1 MNAAGF
7 WSYSHDDDERDGHGL
22 LRLAA
27 HIQNEFALV
36 TGETL
41 TLFVDRDDIAW
52 GEEWRR
58 RIETALAETT
68 FFIPV
73 ITPLYF
79 KRDECRRELLSFVG
93 QAQSLGVMELVMP
106 LLYVEVPDLV
116 EDSSDETRALVARMQ
131 YVDWRELRLSPEN
144 SAEYRRGVNSLAL
157 RLAEINNRYEQ
168 SESPLIADALD
179 GEEEEEGLMDLLAII
194 EQKFPGWQENIDDGN
209 AIGSQISAIGE
220 SYEDRLK
227 KAERRGTTGP
237 VLNVLRSYARELE
250 PLYRRLIEYGKNYS
264 AASID
269 LDPLVLR
276 VLREL
281 EVYPEFS
288 RSALAALSPIEDT
301 ARIIISDEDDEDT
314 KKDRAIKEFLR
325 RYKGISKDIARLY
338 RLDDS
343 YTRYQKDANSLVLNW
358 HQSIR
363 GFKQRNQGLGANGT

>member
-41 TLFVDRDDIAW
+41 TLFVDRDEIAW

-79 KRDECRRELLSFVG
+79 NRLECRRELLSFVG
-93 QAQSLGVMELVMP
+93 QAQSLGAMELVMP
-106 LLYVEVPDLV
+106 ILYVEVPGLV
-116 EDSSDETRALVARMQ
+116 EDSSDEARALVARMQ
-131 YVDWRELRLSPEN
+131 YADWRELRLSPEN

-168 SESPLIADALD
+168 TESPLIADALD
-179 GEEEEEGLMDLLAII
+179 GEEEEDEGLMDLLAII
-194 EQKFPGWQENIDDGN
+194 EQKLPGWQETIDDGN
-209 AIGSQISAIGE
+209 AVALQAGAIRE
-220 SYEDRLK
+220 SFEDRIK

-237 VLNVLRSYARELE
+237 LLNVLRSYVREME
-250 PLYRRLIEYGKNYS
+250 PLLRRLIEYAKNYS

-281 EVYPEFS
+281 DVYPEFS
-288 RSALAALSPIEDT
+288 GTALGKHS
-301 ARIIISDEDDEDT
+301 
-314 KKDRAIKEFLR
+314 
-325 RYKGISKDIARLY
+325 
-338 RLDDS
+338 
-343 YTRYQKDANSLVLNW
+343 
-358 HQSIR
+358 
-363 GFKQRNQGLGANGT
+363 GLWAWCCGE